1 MATDPKSRARDAF
14 ADLPTPEKTAFVIEA
29 TFQTIGEALRETGQR
44 LADVINEF
52 DPESFFDAGTEE
64 EDGAPTPDAKR
75 AAATKPAATASAAT
89 KPKAAP
95 RAKKPD
101 SKTTK
106 KTAGKTAGRKKKDD
120 ES

>member
-52 DPESFFDAGTEE
+52 DPESFFDTGAES
-64 EDGAPTPDAKR
+64 EDESPAPDAKR
-75 AAATKPAATASAAT
+75 AAATQPAATVSAAT
-89 KPKAAP
+89 KPK
-95 RAKKPD
+95 RKTTSSAKKPAAKK
-101 SKTTK
+101 KTT
-106 KTAGKTAGRKKKDD
+106 GKTAGRKKTDD